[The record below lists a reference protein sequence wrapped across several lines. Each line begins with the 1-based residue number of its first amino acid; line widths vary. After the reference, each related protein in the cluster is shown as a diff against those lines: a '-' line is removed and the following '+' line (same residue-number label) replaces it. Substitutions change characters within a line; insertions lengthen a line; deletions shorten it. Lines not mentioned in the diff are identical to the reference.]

1 MKPQHDVSSCTVR
14 PKGSLLFRIALT
26 PEQLQRI
33 ADLRAFAAKK
43 EKVAQLL
50 IAEGLEDEATPHQE
64 AAGNALDK
72 AHRIET
78 IHDNDEIPF

>member
-1 MKPQHDVSSCTVR
+1 
-14 PKGSLLFRIALT
+14 LLFRIALT